1 MQDGKGIIGEIA
13 IKSHR
18 LADRRGLQSAM
29 VLDSFRP
36 LSRRA
41 SVANMLFKARS
52 AAVYG
57 IDAHIIDVEVDFS
70 GVILE
75 KSEFST
81 VGLPD
86 AAVRESRDRV
96 RSAIRNSG
104 FDIPPTRITINLAP
118 ADIKKEG
125 SGFDLPIAI
134 GILGAY
140 GGLHIKDIS
149 NFLLVGELG
158 LDGTLRAVQGMLP
171 IAIAA
176 RAAGIKNLVI
186 PASNAREAAVV
197 EGVDVYPVQTLSE
210 VRELLNSAFLGT
222 LHAKPLRIEAATLL
236 DELKQFPYDFKDVRG
251 QQVAKRALEV
261 AAAGGHNILMIGP
274 PGSGKTMLAKRLPS
288 ILAPLRFE
296 EALETTKIHSVAGVL
311 DADRGLVTHRPFRS
325 PHHTIS
331 DAGLIGG
338 GMIPRPGEVSLAHN
352 GLLFLD
358 ELPEFPRN
366 VLEVLRQPLEDGTV
380 TIARA
385 AMSLTFPARFML
397 AAAMNPCPCGYFNDK
412 SRECMCTPP
421 MIQRYVSKVSG
432 PLLDRIDIHIE
443 VPAVQYKELRG
454 RASAEG
460 RQRFAFASWP
470 PASASTSAS
479 PPVERPA
486 RTRQRKSQVRGQA
499 IFSNSQMNTQQV
511 RTFCDLSPDAERLLE
526 RAMQQ
531 QGLTA
536 RAHDRILKVARTIA
550 DLGGEPDIAVKHI
563 AEAIQYRTLDR
574 SYWA

>member
-1 MQDGKGIIGEIA
+1 
-13 IKSHR
+13 
-18 LADRRGLQSAM
+18 
-29 VLDSFRP
+29 
-36 LSRRA
+36 
-41 SVANMLFKARS
+41 MLYKARS

-57 IDAHIIDVEVDFS
+57 IDAHIIEVEVDYS
-70 GVILE
+70 GGMLAE
-75 KSEFST
+75 EQFHT

-86 AAVRESRDRV
+86 ASVRESRDRV

-104 FDIPPTRITINLAP
+104 FDLPPTRITINLAP
-118 ADIKKEG
+118 ADLKKAG
-125 SGFDLPIAI
+125 SGFDLAIAI

-140 GGLHIKDIS
+140 GALQSVDLSDFVLI
-149 NFLLVGELG
+149 GELG
-158 LDGTLRAVQGMLP
+158 LDGSLRAVQGMLP
-171 IAIAA
+171 IAVAA
-176 RAAGIKNLVI
+176 RAHGIRNLVI

-197 EGVDVYPVQTLSE
+197 AGVSVYPVKTLLE
-210 VRELLNSAFLGT
+210 VRELLIGMAVGASG
-222 LHAKPLRIEAATLL
+222 AKPLAVETTDLLEAM
-236 DELKQFPYDFKDVRG
+236 QHFPHDFKDVRG
-251 QQVAKRALEV
+251 QHVAKRALEV

-311 DADRGLVTHRPFRS
+311 DAEQGLVTQRPFRS

-338 GMIPRPGEVSLAHN
+338 GMVPRPGEVSLAHN

-366 VLEVLRQPLEDGTV
+366 VLEVLRQPLEDGVV
-380 TIARA
+380 TISRA
-385 AMSLTFPARFML
+385 AMSLSFPASFML

-412 SRECMCTPP
+412 GRECMCTPP

-454 RASAEG
+454 GTATEGSEQIRERVLRARE
-460 RQRFAFASWP
+460 RQHARFLAG
-470 PASASTSAS
+470 
-479 PPVERPA
+479 EE
-486 RTRQRKSQVRGQA
+486 RTRGSAKAVSRAVYA
-499 IFSNSQMNTQQV
+499 NAQMTTQQI
-511 RTFCDLSPDAERLLE
+511 RLYCELSTDAERLLE

-531 QGLTA
+531 QGLSA

-550 DLGGEPDIAVKHI
+550 DLGGEPAICVQHI

>member
-1 MQDGKGIIGEIA
+1 MA
-13 IKSHR
+13 
-18 LADRRGLQSAM
+18 
-29 VLDSFRP
+29 
-36 LSRRA
+36 
-41 SVANMLFKARS
+41 LFKARS

-57 IDAHIIDVEVDFS
+57 IDAHIIEVEVDFS
-70 GVILE
+70 GVKLPE
-75 KSEFST
+75 EVFHT

-96 RSAIRNSG
+96 RSAIKNSG
-104 FDIPPTRITINLAP
+104 FEFPPTRITINLAP
-118 ADIKKEG
+118 ADLKKEG

-140 GGLHIKDIS
+140 GALHIQDLS
-149 NFLLVGELG
+149 DFLLVGELG
-158 LDGTLRAVQGMLP
+158 LDGSLRAVQGMLP
-171 IAIAA
+171 IAVAA
-176 RAAGIKNLVI
+176 RAHGIKNLII
-186 PASNAREAAVV
+186 PAGNAREAAVV
-197 EGVDVYPVQTLSE
+197 KGVNVYPVKSLLE
-210 VRELLNSAFLGT
+210 VRELLNSAGFGAIT
-222 LHAKPLRIEAATLL
+222 AVPLVVETTELL
-236 DELKQFPYDFKDVRG
+236 EEMQHFGADFKDVRG
-251 QQVAKRALEV
+251 QYVAKRALEV

-288 ILAPLRFE
+288 ILSPLQFE

-311 DADRGLVTHRPFRS
+311 DTEQGLVTQRPFRS
-325 PHHTIS
+325 PHHTVS

-366 VLEVLRQPLEDGTV
+366 VLEVLRQPMEDGCV
-380 TIARA
+380 TISRA
-385 AMSLTFPARFML
+385 AMSLSFPARFML

-454 RASAEG
+454 GSATEGSAEI
-460 RQRFAFASWP
+460 RARVLLARELQRARFAEAGDRTGVRSGGSAKASSRAVFAN
-470 PASASTSAS
+470 A
-479 PPVERPA
+479 
-486 RTRQRKSQVRGQA
+486 
-499 IFSNSQMNTQQV
+499 QMSTQQI
-511 RTFCDLSPDAERLLE
+511 RMHCELSSDAERLLE

-531 QGLTA
+531 QGLSA
-536 RAHDRILKVARTIA
+536 RAHDRILKVSRTIA
-550 DLGGEPDIAVKHI
+550 DLSGERDVAVKHI

-574 SYWA
+574 SYWS

>member
-1 MQDGKGIIGEIA
+1 VSD
-13 IKSHR
+13 
-18 LADRRGLQSAM
+18 
-29 VLDSFRP
+29 
-36 LSRRA
+36 
-41 SVANMLFKARS
+41 
-52 AAVYG
+52 
-57 IDAHIIDVEVDFS
+57 
-70 GVILE
+70 
-75 KSEFST
+75 
-81 VGLPD
+81 
-86 AAVRESRDRV
+86 
-96 RSAIRNSG
+96 
-104 FDIPPTRITINLAP
+104 
-118 ADIKKEG
+118 
-125 SGFDLPIAI
+125 
-134 GILGAY
+134 
-140 GGLHIKDIS
+140 
-149 NFLLVGELG
+149 FLLVGELG
-158 LDGTLRAVQGMLP
+158 LDGSLRAVQGMLP

-176 RAAGIKNLVI
+176 RTAGIHNLMI

-197 EGVDVYPVQTLSE
+197 EGVNVYPVHTLLE
-210 VRELLNSAFLGT
+210 VRALLNSASFGT
-222 LHAKPLRIEAATLL
+222 IAAEPLRIEAASLL
-236 DELKQFPYDFKDVRG
+236 DELQHFPYDFKDVRG
-251 QQVAKRALEV
+251 QHVAKRALEV

-311 DADRGLVTHRPFRS
+311 DAEQGLVTHRPFRS

-385 AMSLTFPARFML
+385 AMSLSFPARFML

-412 SRECMCTPP
+412 SRDCMCTPP

-454 RASAEG
+454 GASAEG
-460 RQRFAFASWP
+460 STEIRARVLAARGRQHARFAVPLHGDPLRTKGSARAASKPIFA
-470 PASASTSAS
+470 
-479 PPVERPA
+479 
-486 RTRQRKSQVRGQA
+486 
-499 IFSNSQMNTQQV
+499 NSQMNTQQI
-511 RTFCDLSPDAERLLE
+511 RTHCELSSDAERLLE

-531 QGLTA
+531 QGLSA

-550 DLGGEPDIAVKHI
+550 DLTAEQDISVSHI

-574 SYWA
+574 SYWS

>member
-1 MQDGKGIIGEIA
+1 
-13 IKSHR
+13 
-18 LADRRGLQSAM
+18 
-29 VLDSFRP
+29 
-36 LSRRA
+36 
-41 SVANMLFKARS
+41 MLFKALS

-57 IDAHIIDVEVDFS
+57 INANLIEVEVDYS
-70 GVILE
+70 GVVME
-75 KSEFST
+75 QDHFHT

-96 RSAIRNSG
+96 RAAIKNSG
-104 FDIPPTRITINLAP
+104 YTIPPTFITINLAP
-118 ADIKKEG
+118 ADLKKEG
-125 SGFDLPIAI
+125 SGFDLPIAV

-140 GGLHIKDIS
+140 GALRIADLS
-149 NFLLVGELG
+149 RFLLVGELG
-158 LDGTLRAVQGMLP
+158 LDGSVRPVPGVLPVAVMARERAIPNLILP
-171 IAIAA
+171 AA
-176 RAAGIKNLVI
+176 NAA
-186 PASNAREAAVV
+186 EAAVV
-197 EGVDVYPVQTLSE
+197 DGVNVYPVTSL
-210 VRELLNSAFLGT
+210 VDVLELLNGALLGVIQRQPFRVST
-222 LHAKPLRIEAATLL
+222 ESLL
-236 DELKQFPYDFKDVRG
+236 GELQHFSVDFCDVRG
-251 QQVAKRALEV
+251 QQTAKRALEV
-261 AAAGGHNILMIGP
+261 AAAGSHNILMIGP

-288 ILAPLRFE
+288 ILAPLTFD

-311 DADRGLVTHRPFRS
+311 DSAAGLVSQRPFRS

-338 GMIPRPGEVSLAHN
+338 GIVPRPGEVSLAHN

-366 VLEVLRQPLEDGTV
+366 VLEVMRQPLEDHTV

-385 AMSLTFPARFML
+385 SMSLSFPARFML
-397 AAAMNPCPCGYFNDK
+397 AAAMNPCPCGFFNDK
-412 SRECMCTPP
+412 SRECLCTPP
-421 MIQRYVSKVSG
+421 MIQRYVAKISG

-454 RASAEG
+454 GAAAEG
-460 RQRFAFASWP
+460 STQIRSRVMAARERQRDRFEKHGEKIFANAQM
-470 PASASTSAS
+470 T
-479 PPVERPA
+479 
-486 RTRQRKSQVRGQA
+486 TRQIRAYCELG
-499 IFSNSQMNTQQV
+499 
-511 RTFCDLSPDAERLLE
+511 PDAERLLE

-550 DLGGEPDIAVKHI
+550 DLEGADRLTVAHL

>member
-1 MQDGKGIIGEIA
+1 
-13 IKSHR
+13 
-18 LADRRGLQSAM
+18 
-29 VLDSFRP
+29 
-36 LSRRA
+36 
-41 SVANMLFKARS
+41 MLFKAHS

-57 IDAHIIDVEVDFS
+57 IDANLIEVEVDYS
-70 GVILE
+70 GVV
-75 KSEFST
+75 SDQDHFHT

-96 RSAIRNSG
+96 RAAIKNSG
-104 FDIPPTRITINLAP
+104 YLIPPTFITINLAP
-118 ADIKKEG
+118 ADLKKEG
-125 SGFDLPIAI
+125 SGFDLPIAV

-140 GGLHIKDIS
+140 GALRVSDLS
-149 NFLLVGELG
+149 QFLFVGELG
-158 LDGTLRAVQGMLP
+158 LDGSLRPIPGVLPMAVMAREKRITNVVLP
-171 IAIAA
+171 AA
-176 RAAGIKNLVI
+176 NAA
-186 PASNAREAAVV
+186 EAAVV
-197 EGVDVYPVQTLSE
+197 DGVSVYPVTSLLD
-210 VRELLNSAFLGT
+210 VLELLNSSVVGSIQREPFRVSTEKLLG
-222 LHAKPLRIEAATLL
+222 
-236 DELKQFPYDFKDVRG
+236 ELEHFSIDFSDVRG
-251 QQVAKRALEV
+251 QQTAKRALEV
-261 AAAGGHNILMIGP
+261 AAAGSHNILMIGP

-288 ILAPLRFE
+288 ILAPLTFD

-311 DADRGLVTHRPFRS
+311 DSGSGLVTQRPFRS

-338 GMIPRPGEVSLAHN
+338 GIVPRPGEVSLAHN

-366 VLEVLRQPLEDGTV
+366 VLEVMRQPLEDHTV

-385 AMSLTFPARFML
+385 SMSLSFPARFML

-421 MIQRYVSKVSG
+421 MIQRYVAKVSG

-454 RASAEG
+454 GAAAEG
-460 RQRFAFASWP
+460 SAHIRDRVMAARQIQQTRFTKAKEKIYSNAQM
-470 PASASTSAS
+470 T
-479 PPVERPA
+479 
-486 RTRQRKSQVRGQA
+486 TRQ
-499 IFSNSQMNTQQV
+499 I
-511 RTFCDLSPDAERLLE
+511 RTYCELGSDAERLLE

-550 DLGGEPDIAVKHI
+550 DLEGAEHLAVPHL

-574 SYWA
+574 SYWS